1 MAREI
6 KGWRWF
12 TSSMSVGIVQVED
25 EYLGLLY
32 YIGPSNANDE
42 IKDVEWIASWGAQF
56 PTKAGN
62 VLFGV
67 NES

>member
-25 EYLGLLY
+25 EYEGLLY

-42 IKDVEWIASWGAQF
+42 IKDVEWIASWGAKF
-56 PTKAGN
+56 PSKAGN